1 MESAQVLVLVMTLC
15 IGTAYSLSCY
25 TCTNEGSNSNCM
37 TAVNCTAGTDSYCK
51 MSVLSVVIAYS
62 LSCYTCTNEGSNSNC
77 MTAVNCTAGTDS
89 YCKTSVLS
97 VAFYFDAKLLQP
109 TRKSPG
115 ILEDQSSPGYGG
127 DKKIK
132 NNKDRYTVISI
143 TKECASACT
152 EVTLHSS
159 SASNSVSC
167 CNTNLCNT
175 SGASS
180 VKSSSATL
188 ALSVGLFLALLGK
201 SSL

>member
-1 MESAQVLVLVMTLC
+1 MESAQVLALVMTLC

-51 MSVLSVVIAYS
+51 
-62 LSCYTCTNEGSNSNC
+62 
-77 MTAVNCTAGTDS
+77 
-89 YCKTSVLS
+89 TSVLS
-97 VAFYFDAKLLQP
+97 V
-109 TRKSPG
+109 KSR
-115 ILEDQSSPGYGG
+115 SYS
-127 DKKIK
+127 K
-132 NNKDRYTVISI
+132 TSI

-152 EVTLHSS
+152 ALNVDLSL
-159 SASNSVSC
+159 ASTSVSC

-180 VKSSSATL
+180 VKSSSGIL

>member
-51 MSVLSVVIAYS
+51 TSVLSVVFS
-62 LSCYTCTNEGSNSNC
+62 F
-77 MTAVNCTAGTDS
+77 
-89 YCKTSVLS
+89 SV
-97 VAFYFDAKLLQP
+97 KLLQP
-109 TRKSPG
+109 TGKSPG

-127 DKKIK
+127 DKKNN
-132 NNKDRYTVISI
+132 NNKADRYTDLSI

-180 VKSSSATL
+180 VKSNSATL

>member
-1 MESAQVLVLVMTLC
+1 MESAQVLVLVITLC

-25 TCTNEGSNSNCM
+25 TCTSQS
-37 TAVNCTAGTDSYCK
+37 
-51 MSVLSVVIAYS
+51 
-62 LSCYTCTNEGSNSNC
+62 SNSNC

-89 YCKTSVLS
+89 YCKTSVSAAGIGS
-97 VAFYFDAKLLQP
+97 VSF
-109 TRKSPG
+109 T
-115 ILEDQSSPGYGG
+115 
-127 DKKIK
+127 
-132 NNKDRYTVISI
+132 SI

-152 EVTLHSS
+152 AVNMDLSV
-159 SASNSVSC
+159 ASTSVSC

-180 VKSSSATL
+180 VKSSSGIL